1 MSSCHGALVLT
12 VREIWMGC
20 AWFMM
25 VAAVVSEKPFVVAL
39 RRGITA
45 RGALCLLVL
54 CMAATSIVAADS
66 SSAAVAYEKDLKP
79 LLATYCFEC
88 HGDKKQKGELNLA
101 TIKNDEGARN
111 ANKIWRGVFDRVR
124 IHEMPPEKSPQPTA
138 EELQRLL
145 KGLAILKRPVGPPDP
160 GRVTIRR
167 LNRAEYDNT
176 IRDLVGLDLK
186 LAADF
191 PADDV
196 GHGFDNI
203 SEVLSLSPILL
214 EKYLDAANKVLD
226 KAIVEEQL
234 TLKLS
239 GEQLPALIEGKPV
252 EGKAVAEKADGK
264 GRTFT
269 AIGEVH
275 LDIAAPDDG
284 KYTLKIKA
292 GADQAGSEP
301 VRMLV
306 KLGNELAKE
315 FKVTAKKTSPATVSA
330 PLSLVKGMN
339 RIAVSFANPHTEA
352 APAATT
358 PARSATAAA
367 TAKPGVRALHIDQI
381 ELTGPPGP
389 ALPDS
394 HKRIFITKP
403 SPELNKR
410 EAARVII
417 ERFATRAFR
426 QPVTGAK
433 LDRLLTLFD
442 LAEKEGETFNGA
454 VRVALEGVLIS
465 PFFLYRMEQERS
477 DSAGG
482 VTPINDWE
490 LASRLS
496 YFLWSSMPDDE
507 LFDLAKAGKLH
518 DPAILDQQI
527 KRMLLSPK
535 SRALVATF
543 GEQWLGLRGF
553 DRHEPDPTEF
563 PDFDKT
569 LRKAMHD
576 EATMFFES
584 VMREN
589 RSILDFLDSDY
600 TFLNERLAKHYGIAG
615 VSGAQMRKVT
625 LSDRKRGGVVSMA
638 SFLTVTS
645 GPNRTS
651 PVKRGQWILDQI
663 LGDPPPPPPPGVAP
677 LPVQDK
683 KSGAGLT
690 LRQQLERHRAD
701 PTCASCHQR
710 MDQIGFGFENFDG
723 TGRWRDREGSV
734 AVDASGALP
743 GGTKFN
749 GPVEFKT
756 MLLANKQDFARTLS
770 GKMLTFAL
778 GRALQ
783 DHDDATLDLV
793 VQAVERDQY
802 RFSSVVSGIATS
814 FPFLNRRNSR

>member
-1 MSSCHGALVLT
+1 M
-12 VREIWMGC
+12 
-20 AWFMM
+20 
-25 VAAVVSEKPFVVAL
+25 
-39 RRGITA
+39 
-45 RGALCLLVL
+45 LLVL
-54 CMAATSIVAADS
+54 AACLTAGEPPTQAT
-66 SSAAVAYEKDLKP
+66 VAYEKDLKP

-101 TIKNDEGARN
+101 TITNDEAARS

-124 IHEMPPEKSPQPTA
+124 IREMPPEKSSQPTA
-138 EELQRLL
+138 DELQRLM

-167 LNRAEYDNT
+167 LNRSEYDNT

-196 GHGFDNI
+196 GDGFDNI
-203 SEVLSLSPILL
+203 SEVLSLSPVLL

-226 KAIVEEQL
+226 KAIVEEQV
-234 TLKLS
+234 TLKVS
-239 GEQLPALIEGKPV
+239 GEQLPALIEGKTA
-252 EGKAVAEKADGK
+252 EGRPIAGKADGK

-269 AIGEVH
+269 AMGEVH

-306 KLGNELAKE
+306 KLGNETVKE
-315 FKVTAKKTSPATVSA
+315 FKVSARKSSPATVSA
-330 PLSLVKGMN
+330 SLTLLKGVN
-339 RIAVSFANPHTEA
+339 RIAVCFANPHSET

-358 PARSATAAA
+358 PARAPAAA
-367 TAKPGVRALHIDQI
+367 AAAKPGIRALHIDQV
-381 ELTGPPGP
+381 ELAGPPGP
-389 ALPDS
+389 ALPES
-394 HKRIFITKP
+394 HKRIFISKP
-403 SPELNKR
+403 GPQLDRR

-426 QPVTGAK
+426 QPVTTAK

-465 PFFLYRMEQERS
+465 PFFLYRMEQERTG
-477 DSAGG
+477 SAGG
-482 VTPINDWE
+482 VTPISDWE

-496 YFLWSSMPDDE
+496 YFMWSSMPDDE

-518 DPAILDQQI
+518 DRAILDQQI

-535 SRALVATF
+535 SRALVVTF
-543 GEQWLGLRGF
+543 GEQWLGLRGLE
-553 DRHEPDPTEF
+553 RHQPDPTEF
-563 PDFDKT
+563 PDFDKA

-589 RSILDFLDSDY
+589 RSVLDFLDSDY

-615 VSGAQMRKVT
+615 VSGVQMRKVM

-690 LRQQLERHRAD
+690 LRQQMERHRAD

-734 AVDASGALP
+734 AVDASGSLP
-743 GGTKFN
+743 GGTAFN
-749 GPVEFKT
+749 GPMEFKT
-756 MLLANKQDFARTLS
+756 MLLANKQDFVRTLS

-783 DHDDATLDLV
+783 DHDDATLDQV
-793 VQAVERDQY
+793 AQAVERDQY
-802 RFSSVVSGIATS
+802 RFSSVVSSIATS
-814 FPFLNRRNSR
+814 FPFLNRRVK

>member
-1 MSSCHGALVLT
+1 
-12 VREIWMGC
+12 
-20 AWFMM
+20 
-25 VAAVVSEKPFVVAL
+25 
-39 RRGITA
+39 
-45 RGALCLLVL
+45 
-54 CMAATSIVAADS
+54 
-66 SSAAVAYEKDLKP
+66 
-79 LLATYCFEC
+79 
-88 HGDKKQKGELNLA
+88 
-101 TIKNDEGARN
+101 
-111 ANKIWRGVFDRVR
+111 
-124 IHEMPPEKSPQPTA
+124 
-138 EELQRLL
+138 
-145 KGLAILKRPVGPPDP
+145 
-160 GRVTIRR
+160 
-167 LNRAEYDNT
+167 
-176 IRDLVGLDLK
+176 
-186 LAADF
+186 
-191 PADDV
+191 
-196 GHGFDNI
+196 
-203 SEVLSLSPILL
+203 
-214 EKYLDAANKVLD
+214 
-226 KAIVEEQL
+226 
-234 TLKLS
+234 
-239 GEQLPALIEGKPV
+239 
-252 EGKAVAEKADGK
+252 
-264 GRTFT
+264 
-269 AIGEVH
+269 
-275 LDIAAPDDG
+275 
-284 KYTLKIKA
+284 
-292 GADQAGSEP
+292 
-301 VRMLV
+301 
-306 KLGNELAKE
+306 
-315 FKVTAKKTSPATVSA
+315 
-330 PLSLVKGMN
+330 
-339 RIAVSFANPHTEA
+339 
-352 APAATT
+352 
-358 PARSATAAA
+358 
-367 TAKPGVRALHIDQI
+367 
-381 ELTGPPGP
+381 
-389 ALPDS
+389 
-394 HKRIFITKP
+394 
-403 SPELNKR
+403 
-410 EAARVII
+410 
-417 ERFATRAFR
+417 
-426 QPVTGAK
+426 
-433 LDRLLTLFD
+433 
-442 LAEKEGETFNGA
+442 
-454 VRVALEGVLIS
+454 
-465 PFFLYRMEQERS
+465 
-477 DSAGG
+477 
-482 VTPINDWE
+482 
-490 LASRLS
+490 
-496 YFLWSSMPDDE
+496 
-507 LFDLAKAGKLH
+507 
-518 DPAILDQQI
+518 
-527 KRMLLSPK
+527 MLLSPK
-535 SRALVATF
+535 SRALVVTF

-802 RFSSVVSGIATS
+802 RFSSLVTSIATS

>member
-1 MSSCHGALVLT
+1 MQLRLCSLGRL
-12 VREIWMGC
+12 
-20 AWFMM
+20 AW
-25 VAAVVSEKPFVVAL
+25 
-39 RRGITA
+39 GW
-45 RGALCLLVL
+45 CLLVVVGASL
-54 CMAATSIVAADS
+54 TAGESPVATVN
-66 SSAAVAYEKDLKP
+66 YEKDLKP

-101 TIKNDEGARN
+101 AIKNDDAARN

-124 IHEMPPEKSPQPTA
+124 IREMPPEKSPQPTA

-145 KGLAILKRPVGPPDP
+145 KGLAILKRPIGPPDP

-167 LNRAEYDNT
+167 LNRSEYDNT

-196 GHGFDNI
+196 GDGFDNI
-203 SEVLSLSPILL
+203 GDVLSLPPILL
-214 EKYLDAANKVLD
+214 EKYLAAASQVLD

-234 TLKLS
+234 ALKLT

-252 EGKAVAEKADGK
+252 EGKPGKTDGK
-264 GRTFT
+264 GQTFT
-269 AIGEVH
+269 AIGESY
-275 LDIAAPDDG
+275 LDIAVPSDG

-301 VRMLV
+301 VRMVV
-306 KLGNELAKE
+306 KLGNELVKE
-315 FKVTAKKTSPATVSA
+315 FKVTARKASPAAVSLS
-330 PLSLVKGMN
+330 LSLVKGPN
-339 RIAVSFANPHTEA
+339 RIAVAFANPHTEA

-358 PARSATAAA
+358 PARPAAAA
-367 TAKPGVRALHIDQI
+367 TAKPGTRALFIEQI
-381 ELTGPPGP
+381 EVVGPPGP
-389 ALPDS
+389 PLPES

-403 SPELNKR
+403 GPDLSQR
-410 EAARVII
+410 DAARAII

-426 QPVTGAK
+426 QPVTSAK

-465 PFFLYRMEQERS
+465 PYFLFRLEQEKS
-477 DSAGG
+477 GSPGG
-482 VTPINDWE
+482 VTQINDWE

-507 LFDLAKAGKLH
+507 LFDLAKAGKLR
-518 DPAILDQQI
+518 DPTTLDQQV
-527 KRMLLSPK
+527 KRMLQSPK
-535 SRALVATF
+535 SRALVTTF
-543 GEQWLGLRGF
+543 AEQWLGLRGL

-563 PDFDKT
+563 PDFDKA
-569 LRKAMHD
+569 LRKAMYD

-584 VMREN
+584 VMRED
-589 RSILDFLDSDY
+589 RSVLEFLDSNS
-600 TFLNERLAKHYGIAG
+600 TFLNERLAKHYGITG
-615 VSGAQMRKVT
+615 VTGPQMRKVT
-625 LSDRKRGGVVSMA
+625 LSDRKRGGVMSMA
-638 SFLTVTS
+638 STLTVTS
-645 GPNRTS
+645 GPTRTS

-677 LPVQDK
+677 LPAQDK

-690 LRQQLERHRAD
+690 LRQQMERHRAD

-723 TGRWRDREGSV
+723 IGRWRDREGSV

-743 GGTKFN
+743 GGTAFN

-770 GKMLTFAL
+770 GKLLTFAL

-783 DHDDATLDLV
+783 DHDDETLDKL
-793 VQAVERDQY
+793 AASLERDQF
-802 RFSSVVSGIATS
+802 RFSSLIGNIATS
-814 FPFLNRRNSR
+814 FPFLNRRASK

>member
-1 MSSCHGALVLT
+1 MNRFIDFICRCGRDALVVL
-12 VREIWMGC
+12 GGQL
-20 AWFMM
+20 
-25 VAAVVSEKPFVVAL
+25 AL
-39 RRGITA
+39 RW
-45 RGALCLLVL
+45 CLLVVL
-54 CMAATSIVAADS
+54 GAALAAGES
-66 SSAAVAYEKDLKP
+66 PSATVAYEKDLKP

-101 TIKNDEGARN
+101 TITNAEAARN

-124 IHEMPPEKSPQPTA
+124 IREMPPEKSPQPTA

-145 KGLAILKRPVGPPDP
+145 KGLAILKRPIGPPDP

-167 LNRAEYDNT
+167 LNRSEYDNT

-186 LAADF
+186 LSADF

-196 GHGFDNI
+196 GDGFDNI
-203 SEVLSLSPILL
+203 GDVLSLSPILL
-214 EKYLDAANKVLD
+214 EKYFDAATAVLD
-226 KAIVEEQL
+226 KAIVEEQVDL
-234 TLKLS
+234 TLT

-252 EGKAVAEKADGK
+252 AGKADGK

-275 LDIAAPDDG
+275 LDIAVPADG
-284 KYTLKIKA
+284 KYSLKIKA

-301 VRMLV
+301 VRMLIKV
-306 KLGNELAKE
+306 GNEPVKE
-315 FKVTAKKTSPATVSA
+315 FRVTARKTSPATVRA
-330 PLSLVKGMN
+330 TLALVKGAN
-339 RIAVSFANPHTEA
+339 RIAVGFANPHTEA

-358 PARSATAAA
+358 PGRLSAA
-367 TAKPGVRALHIDQI
+367 AKPGTRALLIDQI
-381 ELTGPPGP
+381 ELVGPPGP
-389 ALPDS
+389 RLPES
-394 HKRIFITKP
+394 HQRIFITKP
-403 SPELNKR
+403 GPDLAKR
-410 EAARVII
+410 DAARVII

-426 QPVTGAK
+426 QPVTTAK

-442 LAEKEGETFNGA
+442 LAEQEGETFNGA

-465 PFFLYRMEQERS
+465 PYFLYRLEQEQPGKP
-477 DSAGG
+477 GG
-482 VTPINDWE
+482 VVPISDWE

-518 DPAILDQQI
+518 DPATLGQQV
-527 KRMLLSPK
+527 KRMLQSPK
-535 SRALVATF
+535 SRALVETF
-543 GEQWLGLRGF
+543 GEQWLGLRGL

-569 LRKAMHD
+569 LRKAMYD

-584 VMREN
+584 VMRDD
-589 RSILDFLDSDY
+589 RSILEFLDSDY

-615 VSGAQMRKVT
+615 VSGAQMRKVK

-638 SFLTVTS
+638 SILTVTS
-645 GPNRTS
+645 GPTRTS

-663 LGDPPPPPPPGVAP
+663 MGDPPPPPPPGVPP

-683 KSGAGLT
+683 KSAAGLT

-723 TGRWRDREGSV
+723 IGRWRDREGSA

-743 GGTKFN
+743 GGTTFN

-783 DHDDATLDLV
+783 DHDDATLDQLA
-793 VQAVERDQY
+793 QAVERDQY
-802 RFSSVVSGIATS
+802 RFSSLVSNIATS
-814 FPFLNRRNSR
+814 FPFLNRRALR

>member
-1 MSSCHGALVLT
+1 MTWARTMT
-12 VREIWMGC
+12 VRRGG
-20 AWFMM
+20 
-25 VAAVVSEKPFVVAL
+25 AVVLLLGMATASLVA
-39 RRGITA
+39 GES
-45 RGALCLLVL
+45 VP
-54 CMAATSIVAADS
+54 ATRAPES
-66 SSAAVAYEKDLKP
+66 VAYEKDLKP
-79 LLATYCFEC
+79 LLQTYCFEC

-101 TIKNDEGARN
+101 TITNDEAARS

-124 IHEMPPEKSPQPTA
+124 IREMPPEKSPQPTA
-138 EELQRLL
+138 EELQRLM

-167 LNRAEYDNT
+167 LNRSEYDNT

-196 GHGFDNI
+196 GDGFDNI

-214 EKYLDAANKVLD
+214 EKYLDAANQVLD
-226 KAIVEEQL
+226 KAIVEEQVA
-234 TLKLS
+234 LKLS

-252 EGKAVAEKADGK
+252 TGKPDGK

-269 AIGEVH
+269 AIGEVQ
-275 LDIAAPDDG
+275 LDLAAPDDG
-284 KYTLKIKA
+284 KYTVKIKA

-306 KLGNELAKE
+306 KLGNETVKE
-315 FKVTAKKTSPATVSA
+315 FKVTAKKSSPATVSVTL
-330 PLSLVKGMN
+330 PLVKGAN
-339 RIAVSFANPHTEA
+339 RIAVAFANPHTEA

-358 PARSATAAA
+358 PARPATTAA
-367 TAKPGVRALHIDQI
+367 AKPGVRALFIDQVEI
-381 ELTGPPGP
+381 AGPPGP
-389 ALPDS
+389 AVPES
-394 HKRIFITKP
+394 HKRIFIAKP
-403 SPELNKR
+403 GPDLDQR
-410 EAARVII
+410 AAARVII

-426 QPVTGAK
+426 QPVTTAK

-465 PFFLYRMEQERS
+465 PFFLYRLEQERAGS
-477 DSAGG
+477 PGG

-507 LFDLAKAGKLH
+507 LFELAKAGKLH
-518 DPAILDQQI
+518 ERAVLDQQI
-527 KRMLLSPK
+527 KRMLQSPK
-535 SRALVATF
+535 SRALVSTF
-543 GEQWLGLRGF
+543 AEQWLRLRAL
-553 DRHEPDPTEF
+553 DRHEPDPSEF
-563 PDFDKT
+563 PDFDKP
-569 LRKAMHD
+569 LRKAMYD
-576 EATMFFES
+576 EATMFFEM
-584 VMREN
+584 VMRED
-589 RSILDFLDSDY
+589 RSILEFLDSDY

-615 VSGAQMRKVT
+615 VTGAQMRKVT

-638 SFLTVTS
+638 SVLTVTS
-645 GPNRTS
+645 GPTRTS

-677 LPVQDK
+677 LPAQDK

-690 LRQQLERHRAD
+690 LRQQMERHRAD

-743 GGTKFN
+743 GGVKFN

-770 GKMLTFAL
+770 GKLLTFAL

-783 DHDDATLDLV
+783 DHDDVTLDQV
-793 VQAVERDQY
+793 AQAVERDQY
-802 RFSSVVSGIATS
+802 RFSSLVTNIATS
-814 FPFLNRRNSR
+814 FPFLNRRVK